1 MMKSRIIFV
10 ASAVF
15 LSAALAT
22 NLSLDE
28 PETKPPIKVKATEVL
43 TWDCEYPEYKPKAI
57 TFTCADGGLYI
68 DKIQW
73 DSWSQKG
80 ATGTAIFYEN
90 LCEPSCAEGKQVS
103 EEVKIK
109 LSDITLRKGKF
120 YLRTLDIET
129 VTGKDFTW
137 GRAGTYQ
144 WDVMEFIE
152 HMNWDSEG

>member
-1 MMKSRIIFV
+1 MIKSRTIFV

-15 LSAALAT
+15 LSTALAT
-22 NLSLDE
+22 NLLLDE
-28 PETKPPIKVKATEVL
+28 PETRQTINVKPTEVF
-43 TWDCEYPEYKPKAI
+43 TWDCEYPEYKPKAM
-57 TFTCADGGLYI
+57 TLTCADGGLYV
-68 DKIQW
+68 DRIQW
-73 DSWSQKG
+73 TSWSQKG
-80 ATGTAIFYEN
+80 ATGTGIFYEN

-109 LSDITLRKGKF
+109 LSDLTPRKGKF

-137 GRAGTYQ
+137 GRTSTYQ

-152 HMNWDSEG
+152 RMNWDN

>member
-1 MMKSRIIFV
+1 
-10 ASAVF
+10 VF

-22 NLSLDE
+22 NLSLSE
-28 PETKPPIKVKATEVL
+28 PDTKPAIKVKATEVL

-73 DSWSQKG
+73 DTWSQKG
-80 ATGTAIFYEN
+80 ATGTAIFYQN

-109 LSDITLRKGKF
+109 LSDLTPRKGKF

-152 HMNWDSEG
+152 MMNWD

>member
-1 MMKSRIIFV
+1 VIKSRIIFV

-28 PETKPPIKVKATEVL
+28 PDTEPAIKVKATEVL
-43 TWDCEYPEYKPKAI
+43 TWDCELPEYKPEAI
-57 TFTCADGGLYI
+57 TLTCASGGLYI

-73 DSWSQKG
+73 DTWSQKG
-80 ATGTAIFYEN
+80 ATGTAIFYQN

-103 EEVKIK
+103 EEVNIK
-109 LSDITLRKGKF
+109 LSDLTPRKGKF

-152 HMNWDSEG
+152 RMNWDE

>member
-152 HMNWDSEG
+152 HMNWDK

>member
-1 MMKSRIIFV
+1 MIKSRTIFV

-22 NLSLDE
+22 NLFLDE
-28 PETKPPIKVKATEVL
+28 PETRQIINVKPTEVF

-57 TFTCADGGLYI
+57 TLTCADGGLYV
-68 DKIQW
+68 DRIQW
-73 DSWSQKG
+73 TSWSQKG
-80 ATGTAIFYEN
+80 ATGTGIFYEN

-109 LSDITLRKGKF
+109 LSDLTPRKGKF

-152 HMNWDSEG
+152 MMNWDK

>member
-1 MMKSRIIFV
+1 MIKSRIIFV

-28 PETKPPIKVKATEVL
+28 PDTKPAIKVKATEVL
-43 TWDCEYPEYKPKAI
+43 TWDCELPEYKPEAI
-57 TFTCADGGLYI
+57 TLTCASGGLYI

-73 DSWSQKG
+73 DTWSQKG
-80 ATGTAIFYEN
+80 ATGTAIFYQN
-90 LCEPSCAEGKQVS
+90 LCEPSCAEGQLVS
-103 EEVKIK
+103 EEVNIK
-109 LSDITLRKGKF
+109 LSDLTPRKGKF

-152 HMNWDSEG
+152 RMNWDE

>member
-1 MMKSRIIFV
+1 MIKSRTIFV

-22 NLSLDE
+22 NLFLDE
-28 PETKPPIKVKATEVL
+28 PETRQIINVKPTEVF

-57 TFTCADGGLYI
+57 TLTCADGGLYVDRI
-68 DKIQW
+68 RW
-73 DSWSQKG
+73 TSWSQKG
-80 ATGTAIFYEN
+80 ATGSGNFYEN

-109 LSDITLRKGKF
+109 LSDLTPRKGKF

-152 HMNWDSEG
+152 MMNWDK

>member
-1 MMKSRIIFV
+1 MIKSRIIFV

-15 LSAALAT
+15 LSAAHAT
-22 NLSLDE
+22 NLSLSE
-28 PETKPPIKVKATEVL
+28 PDTKPAIKVKATEVL

-57 TFTCADGGLYI
+57 TFTCADGGLYV
-68 DKIQW
+68 DKINW
-73 DSWSQKG
+73 TSWSKNG
-80 ATGTAIFYEN
+80 ATGTGIFYEN

-103 EEVKIK
+103 EAVNVE
-109 LSDITLRKGKF
+109 LSNLTLRKGKY

-129 VTGKDFTW
+129 VSGKDFTW

-152 HMNWDSEG
+152 HMNWDK

>member
-1 MMKSRIIFV
+1 
-10 ASAVF
+10 VF

-28 PETKPPIKVKATEVL
+28 PDTKPAIKVKATEVL
-43 TWDCEYPEYKPKAI
+43 TWDCELPEYKPEAI
-57 TFTCADGGLYI
+57 TLTCASGGLYI

-73 DSWSQKG
+73 DTWSQKG
-80 ATGTAIFYEN
+80 ATGTAIFYQN
-90 LCEPSCAEGKQVS
+90 LCEPSCAEGQLVS
-103 EEVKIK
+103 EEVNIK
-109 LSDITLRKGKF
+109 LSDLTPRKGKF

-152 HMNWDSEG
+152 RMNWDE

>member
-1 MMKSRIIFV
+1 MIKSRTIFV

-15 LSAALAT
+15 LSTALAT
-22 NLSLDE
+22 NLLLDE
-28 PETKPPIKVKATEVL
+28 PETRQTINVKPTEVF
-43 TWDCEYPEYKPKAI
+43 TWDCELPEFKPEAI
-57 TFTCADGGLYI
+57 TLTCADGGLYV

-73 DSWSQKG
+73 ESWSQNG
-80 ATGTAIFYEN
+80 ATGTGIFFEN

-109 LSDITLRKGKF
+109 LSDLTPRKGKF

-152 HMNWDSEG
+152 RMNWDN

>member
-28 PETKPPIKVKATEVL
+28 PDTKPVIKMKATEVL
-43 TWDCEYPEYKPKAI
+43 TWDCELPEYKPEAI
-57 TFTCADGGLYI
+57 TLTCASGGLYVDQI
-68 DKIQW
+68 TW
-73 DSWSQKG
+73 NSWSQKG
-80 ATGTAIFYEN
+80 ATGTGIFNEN
-90 LCEPSCAEGKQVS
+90 LCEPSCAEGKLVS
-103 EEVKIK
+103 EAVKVK
-109 LSDITLRKGKF
+109 LSNLTLRKGKY

-152 HMNWDSEG
+152 MMNWDK

>member
-1 MMKSRIIFV
+1 MIKSRTIFV
-10 ASAVF
+10 AGAVF

-28 PETKPPIKVKATEVL
+28 PDTKPAIKVKATEVL
-43 TWDCEYPEYKPKAI
+43 TWDCELPEYKPEAI
-57 TFTCADGGLYI
+57 TLTCASGGLYVDQI
-68 DKIQW
+68 TW
-73 DSWSQKG
+73 NSWSQKG
-80 ATGTAIFYEN
+80 ATGTGIFNEN
-90 LCEPSCAEGKQVS
+90 LCEPSCAEGKLVS
-103 EEVKIK
+103 EAVKVK
-109 LSDITLRKGKF
+109 LSNLTLRKGKY

-152 HMNWDSEG
+152 HMNWDK

>member
-1 MMKSRIIFV
+1 MIKSRTIFL
-10 ASAVF
+10 AGAVF

-22 NLSLDE
+22 NLSLSE
-28 PETKPPIKVKATEVL
+28 PDTKPAIKAKATEVL
-43 TWDCEYPEYKPKAI
+43 TWDCELPEYKPKAI
-57 TFTCADGGLYI
+57 TLTCADGGLYV

-73 DSWSQKG
+73 TSWSQKG
-80 ATGTAIFYEN
+80 ATGTGIFYEN

-109 LSDITLRKGKF
+109 LSDLTPRKGKF

-137 GRAGTYQ
+137 GRASTYQ

-152 HMNWDSEG
+152 NMNWDN

>member
-1 MMKSRIIFV
+1 MIKSRTIFV

-22 NLSLDE
+22 NLSLSE
-28 PETKPPIKVKATEVL
+28 PDTKPAIKVKPTEVL
-43 TWDCEYPEYKPKAI
+43 TWDCEFPEYKPKAI
-57 TFTCADGGLYI
+57 TFTCASGGLYI

-73 DSWSQKG
+73 DTWSQKG
-80 ATGTAIFYEN
+80 ATGTAIFYQN

-103 EEVKIK
+103 EEVNIK
-109 LSDITLRKGKF
+109 LSDLTPRKGKF

-137 GRAGTYQ
+137 GRAGTYK

-152 HMNWDSEG
+152 NMNWDE